1 MIERDGPQQGSDM
14 VKTEPAV
21 FDFRDPNL
29 QFETGI
35 RINGMETWKDVTK
48 VFAKLTN
55 SIGRDAETNKDTPVH
70 IIRHPNFVEQIKKR
84 DMAYGFHGQSTGFGI
99 EIIPTDLS
107 FVKPVR
113 KTKPDSDLAR
123 TFVLSRHIQSSALP
137 KDGAIVLTA
146 CTVSL
151 VDRGVFS
158 YENNYGDGLD
168 FKHYFGA
175 SVSLKP
181 VDELA
186 LRRINDSKGT
196 PASVATARQNP
207 ISKKRGRF

>member
-14 VKTEPAV
+14 VKTESAV

-29 QFETGI
+29 QFETGV

-55 SIGRDAETNKDTPVH
+55 SIGRDAETDKGTSIH
-70 IIRHPNFVEQIKKR
+70 IVRHPSFEERIKKG
-84 DMAYGFHGQSTGFGI
+84 DMAHGFHGQSTEFRI

-107 FVKPVR
+107 FVKPR
-113 KTKPDSDLAR
+113 DKTKPDPKLAR
-123 TFVLSRHIQSSALP
+123 TFTLSRRIRSSTLS
-137 KDGAIVLTA
+137 KGGAIVLTA

-186 LRRINDSKGT
+186 LRRINDSKRT
-196 PASVATARQNP
+196 PASVAAGRQNP
-207 ISKKRGRF
+207 ISKRRSRF